1 MNLSQVVGPEATV
14 NGTPLV
20 SRMDGLYAQ
29 NHMQSLP
36 ELTYQQML
44 DPAGAAWVDPPLNPR

>member
-1 MNLSQVVGPEATV
+1 M

-44 DPAGAAWVDPPLNPR
+44 DPAGAAWVDPPLIPR